1 VVKRRCA
8 KPEKSGP
15 VRADRARAARFYN
28 PRTMQGTL
36 LAGHDARSFLRR
48 HWQKHPLLARRA
60 LPQYEN
66 MMTREELFAL
76 SMRDDI
82 PSRLVVRHG
91 RRWEV
96 AHGPFSR
103 RTLAQLP
110 GRGWTLLVQGVNQ
123 VLPRAQALLLEFAF
137 IPYARLDDVMVSYA
151 PPGGGVGPHF
161 DSYDVFLLQIAGARR
176 WRVSRQRDLELV
188 AGAPLK
194 LLRRFRAGHAWTLAP
209 GDMLYLPPHVAH
221 DGIAVGE
228 CLTASIGF
236 RAPAAQELAARFL
249 EYLQERLALHAQYR
263 DPGLRPAVHPAQI
276 GEDMLRQAARM
287 LEGIEWKAF
296 DPGITDGSNPRLQGG
311 DYTESM
317 LRDGGIPTSLFIEP
331 NLDQIKAAHKVGA
344 TYVELHTGRYA
355 NAKRSKE
362 EDEEFDALTQ
372 AAKLA
377 YKFGLGVNAGHGLN
391 YKNVRRMLRIAE
403 IVEYNIGHSIVA
415 RAILVGLEQAV
426 REMKELL
433 Q

>member
-1 VVKRRCA
+1 MVKR
-8 KPEKSGP
+8 
-15 VRADRARAARFYN
+15 ADHAREARFYN
-28 PRTMQGTL
+28 PRTMQSTMLGGL
-36 LAGHDARSFLRR
+36 DARSFLRR

-66 MMTREELFAL
+66 MMTREDLFAL
-76 SMRDDI
+76 SMRDDML
-82 PSRLVVRHG
+82 SRLVVRHG

-188 AGAPLK
+188 SGAPLK
-194 LLRRFRAGHAWTLAP
+194 LLRDFRAEHEWTLAA

-221 DGIAVGE
+221 DGIAAGE

-249 EYLQERLALHAQYR
+249 DFLQEKLALHDQYR
-263 DPGLRPAVHPAQI
+263 DPGLRPTVHPAQI
-276 GEDMLRQAARM
+276 GEDMMRQAARM
-287 LEGIEWKAF
+287 LDGIEWKAQDVVEF
-296 DPGITDGSNPRLQGG
+296 LGQYLTEPKAHVIFERPARPLSEPAFARHATRSGVALDLKSQMLFRGRLFFINGERYEAPGAAARL
-311 DYTESM
+311 
-317 LRDGGIPTSLFIEP
+317 LRKLADHRRLTPPLRLDGGTTRLLYPWYRAGYIL
-331 NLDQIKAAHKVGA
+331 
-344 TYVELHTGRYA
+344 
-355 NAKRSKE
+355 
-362 EDEEFDALTQ
+362 
-372 AAKLA
+372 
-377 YKFGLGVNAGHGLN
+377 LGV
-391 YKNVRRMLRIAE
+391 KD
-403 IVEYNIGHSIVA
+403 
-415 RAILVGLEQAV
+415 
-426 REMKELL
+426 
-433 Q
+433 